1 MAFVHRSLFVQ
12 LSCYIFQCVPLEHGG
27 FKEPLVPICVVC
39 SMPCPALVGFQEVLQ
54 GYLQGHC
61 QVELPAVAEWS
72 SKRSCFSYPFFS
84 SHRIVLPLTPFICGA
99 VFFQHL
105 CKLCFS
111 IPPCPSFCS
120 ALFFFPQCE
129 GSQALCWSREQ
140 CGALLC
146 VFQEGKLPVCYL
158 VGKQASRV
166 ILGISRDFSVSG
178 HWEQK
183 LELQLIAFKRSCN
196 SFPAADGWL
205 LSVQNMWD
213 LPLWSPALCC

>member
-12 LSCYIFQCVPLEHGG
+12 LSCYIFQHVPSEHAG

-72 SKRSCFSYPFFS
+72 SKRGCFSYPFFS
-84 SHRIVLPLTPFICGA
+84 SHRIVLPLTPFICGT

-111 IPPCPSFCS
+111 IPPCPHLFALPSSFS
-120 ALFFFPQCE
+120 LSMKEVRLF
-129 GSQALCWSREQ
+129 
-140 CGALLC
+140 
-146 VFQEGKLPVCYL
+146 
-158 VGKQASRV
+158 VGPES
-166 ILGISRDFSVSG
+166 SV
-178 HWEQK
+178 
-183 LELQLIAFKRSCN
+183 
-196 SFPAADGWL
+196 
-205 LSVQNMWD
+205 
-213 LPLWSPALCC
+213 ALCCVCSRRDSCLCATLWESKQAK